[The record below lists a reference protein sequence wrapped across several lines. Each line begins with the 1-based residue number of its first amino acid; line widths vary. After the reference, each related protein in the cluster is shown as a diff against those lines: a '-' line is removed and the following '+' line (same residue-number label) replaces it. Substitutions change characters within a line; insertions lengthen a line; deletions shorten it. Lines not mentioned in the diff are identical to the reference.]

1 MKPSDL
7 KRTLAEGKPA
17 FGFMLFAI
25 EGLRWSRMF
34 EGSTLDY
41 IIIDWEH
48 ASRDRT
54 GLANLITVVKS
65 SGTTCIV
72 RTPDTEDVYVAEA
85 LDAGADGVLVPYCE
99 TVEEVQRCAFK
110 LKYHPL
116 KGEYFRRVAE
126 TGELPSEKTREYLGN
141 RHKDHFFI
149 MGVESMPAVNR
160 LDELLEC
167 APIDGIF
174 VGPNDLTTSMGI
186 PDEVEH
192 PDYVATLKRIIDTGE
207 AHGVPTMVHQQTMS
221 ASTTA
226 LELGARFVL
235 HSSDVGIL
243 LRGVQDD
250 FAQLREVATGRFGAF
265 ESAEA
270 RDTLDTI

>member
-1 MKPSDL
+1 MKPALL
-7 KRTLAEGKPA
+7 KRTIAEGKPV

-25 EGLRWSRMF
+25 EGLRWARMF

-54 GLANLITVVKS
+54 GLANLITSVKS
-65 SGTTCIV
+65 SNTTCIV

-99 TVEEVQRCAFK
+99 TVEEVRRCAFK
-110 LKYHPL
+110 LRYHPL
-116 KGEYFRRVAE
+116 KGEYFQRVAT

-141 RHKDHFFI
+141 RHKDHLFI

-160 LDELLEC
+160 LDELLDC

-192 PDYVATLKRIIDTGE
+192 PDYIETLKRIIDTGE
-207 AHGVPTMVHQQTMS
+207 ARGVPTMVHQQSMS

-243 LRGVQDD
+243 LRGVQDE
-250 FAQLREVATGRFGAF
+250 FAELRKVATAKFGDF
-265 ESAEA
+265 DSAQA

>member
-1 MKPSDL
+1 MKPALL
-7 KRTLAEGKPA
+7 KQTIAEGKPV

-25 EGLRWSRMF
+25 EGLRWERMF

-54 GLANLITVVKS
+54 GLANLITSVKS

-99 TVEEVQRCAFK
+99 TVEEVRRCAFK
-110 LKYHPL
+110 LRYHPL
-116 KGEYFRRVAE
+116 KGEYFQRVAT

-141 RHKDHFFI
+141 RHKDHLFI

-160 LDELLEC
+160 LDELLDC

-192 PDYVATLKRIIDTGE
+192 PDYIETLKRIIDTGE
-207 AHGVPTMVHQQTMS
+207 ARGVPTMVHQQTMP
-221 ASTTA
+221 ASTKA

-243 LRGVQDD
+243 LRGVQDE
-250 FAQLREVATGRFGAF
+250 FAELRKVATKRFGEF
-265 ESAEA
+265 QSAEA

>member
-1 MKPSDL
+1 MRPSDL
-7 KRTLAEGKPA
+7 KRALAEGKPA

-34 EGSTLDY
+34 DGSTLDY
-41 IIIDWEH
+41 MIIDWEH

-54 GLANLITVVKS
+54 GLANLITSVKS
-65 SGTTCIV
+65 AGITCIV

-110 LKYHPL
+110 LRYHPL
-116 KGEYFRRVAE
+116 KGEYFKRVAT
-126 TGELPSEKTREYLGN
+126 TGELPSEKTREYLSE
-141 RHKDHFFI
+141 RHKDHLFI
-149 MGVESMPAVNR
+149 MGIESMPAVNR
-160 LDELLEC
+160 LDELLGC

-186 PDEVEH
+186 PDEVEN
-192 PDYVATLKRIIDTGE
+192 PDYIATLKRIIDTGE
-207 AHGVPTMVHQQTMS
+207 AHGVPTMVHQQTMA

-226 LELGARFVL
+226 IKLGARFVL

-243 LRGVQDD
+243 LRGVQED
-250 FAQLREVATGRFGAF
+250 FAQLREVASDVFGAV
-265 ESAEA
+265 ETAEA

>member
-1 MKPSDL
+1 MKPALL
-7 KRTLAEGKPA
+7 KQTIAEGKPV

-25 EGLRWSRMF
+25 EGLRWERMF

-54 GLANLITVVKS
+54 GLANLITSVKS

-99 TVEEVQRCAFK
+99 TVEEVRRCAYK
-110 LKYHPL
+110 LRYHPL
-116 KGEYFRRVAE
+116 KGEYFQRVAT

-141 RHKDHFFI
+141 RHKDHLFI

-160 LDELLEC
+160 LDELLDC

-192 PDYVATLKRIIDTGE
+192 PDYIETLKRIIDTGE
-207 AHGVPTMVHQQTMS
+207 VRGVPTMVHQQTMP

-243 LRGVQDD
+243 LRGVQDE
-250 FAQLREVATGRFGAF
+250 FAELRKVATKRFGEF
-265 ESAEA
+265 QSAEA